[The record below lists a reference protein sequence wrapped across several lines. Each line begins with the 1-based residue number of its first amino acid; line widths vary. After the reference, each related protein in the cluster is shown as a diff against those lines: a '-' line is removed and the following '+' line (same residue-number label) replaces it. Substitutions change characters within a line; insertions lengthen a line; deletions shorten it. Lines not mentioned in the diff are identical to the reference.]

1 MSTDRHTV
9 VTALIG
15 SAVAGGMVAAYPAL
29 IPAATIA
36 LAAFL
41 ALAVLLKL

>member
-1 MSTDRHTV
+1 MSADRHTL

-15 SAVAGGMVAAYPAL
+15 SAVAGGMVTAYPAL
-29 IPAATIA
+29 IPAVTVAVA
-36 LAAFL
+36 VFV